1 MNVNDTPARYLT
13 RTLAANYLTER
24 GLPVSR
30 NTLQK
35 WATTGGG
42 PCYRRFGTRAVYVQ
56 ADLDAW
62 AERRLS
68 APRSSTSEA
77 A

>member
-1 MNVNDTPARYLT
+1 MNNPHYLT
-13 RTLAANYLTER
+13 REESANYLTER

-42 PCYRRFGTRAVYVQ
+42 PEYRVFGNRAVYTP
-56 ADLDAW
+56 AALDEW
-62 AERRLS
+62 AEQKLS
-68 APRSSTSEA
+68 APRRSTSSA